1 MYREGILGENGFRF
15 FLDKSRCRV
24 DSSKCRVDFTKC
36 RVDFTKCRVVK
47 GISCVL
53 AGKKCR
59 NRKHDVGRGAALDW
73 AAASQQ
79 LGCAGTLSPTF

>member
-1 MYREGILGENGFRF
+1 MYRKGILGENRFRF

-24 DSSKCRVDFTKC
+24 DSSKC

-73 AAASQQ
+73 AAASQ
-79 LGCAGTLSPTF
+79 